1 MKLRHIICDLWK
13 KTSGSCQIVF
23 FSQIVKLLIEKHADV
38 NKKGRD
44 SRGSGATALHLAVEG
59 SHADIVQAFI
69 DAHCNVDEVKIPL
82 SL

>member
-1 MKLRHIICDLWK
+1 M
-13 KTSGSCQIVF
+13 VF
-23 FSQIVKLLIEKHADV
+23 FVSQIVKLLIEKQADV

-59 SHADIVQAFI
+59 SYGDIVQALI
-69 DAHCNVDEVKIPL
+69 DAHCNVDEVGKSL